1 MAIFEIAKNGI
12 WSEIFFVKLIYL
24 IPRVFLP
31 GFFDYASHFFYQTI
45 PTLSV
50 IYFTMDESTDPNNTV
65 FLLQRLQELKNW
77 QKQQEEKLLQDQE
90 FQMAE
95 FLQKSPEEDVGL
107 PTDDE
112 DTKLLNCFRHS
123 QKKSPLKFVF
133 VGTKKRMLERFQLT
147 IKGSHLLNHTLFLY
161 LLV

>member
-1 MAIFEIAKNGI
+1 MIT
-12 WSEIFFVKLIYL
+12 
-24 IPRVFLP
+24 RVI
-31 GFFDYASHFFYQTI
+31 FFYQTI

-112 DTKLLNCFRHS
+112 DTTIGMAVES
-123 QKKSPLKFVF
+123 EKKY
-133 VGTKKRMLERFQLT
+133 
-147 IKGSHLLNHTLFLY
+147 ILY
-161 LLV
+161 IP